1 VLRDY
6 KRGYEETTR
15 RIREEEDKV
24 YKRNEL
30 PGRYTAKMLH
40 GWDDGRFERKYLK
53 KLEGN

>member
-1 VLRDY
+1 MLRDY